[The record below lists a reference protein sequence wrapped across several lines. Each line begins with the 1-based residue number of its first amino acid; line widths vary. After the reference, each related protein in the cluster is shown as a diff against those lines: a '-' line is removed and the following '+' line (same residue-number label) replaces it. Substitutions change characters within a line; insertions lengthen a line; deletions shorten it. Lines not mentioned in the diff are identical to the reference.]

1 MAKYC
6 SNCGRKLNEGETC
19 NCKLNNNSFDIKR
32 CFGKALEL
40 FKGMFTKP
48 VDAMKNFIK
57 EENFA
62 LANVIIVIIGI
73 ISGLFAMLLTKE
85 TMGNLYGGLSSLM
98 SGAYFE
104 IPYFKIF
111 IITTILVIGVYYLQA
126 LILYLVAGKIFK
138 AEVGYKGSFNLLTSL
153 AIFSL
158 TGILV
163 SIIGVLISPVI
174 VVLVIA
180 LVSLFTITNFVLGV
194 KEVIGLNDSKSVYT
208 IVLTSVILSIVLYVI
223 SLIFS

>member
-6 SNCGRKLNEGETC
+6 SNCGRKLKEGETC
-19 NCKLNNNSFDIKR
+19 NCKENKDSFDIKDWVD
-32 CFGKALEL
+32 KALEL

-48 VDAMKNFIK
+48 VVTMKNFIK
-57 EENFA
+57 EENFN

-73 ISGLFAMLLTKE
+73 FSGLFAMLFTKE
-85 TMGNLYGGLSSLM
+85 TTGSFYGGLSPLM
-98 SGAYFE
+98 PGAYFE

-111 IITTILVIGVYYLQA
+111 IITTIMVIGVYYLQS
-126 LILYLVAGKIFK
+126 LILYLVVGKIFK

-158 TGILV
+158 TGILISV
-163 SIIGVLISPVI
+163 IGVLISPVL
-174 VVLVIA
+174 VLLIIA
-180 LVSLFTITNFVLGV
+180 LVSLFTITNFVLGI

-208 IVLTSVILSIVLYVI
+208 IVLTSVMLSIVLYVI
-223 SLIFS
+223 SLIFN